1 MHWVCN
7 RHVKLFHAQNRS
19 MGGGH
24 IYQGR
29 YTSFP
34 IQNECYMY
42 DVMLYVEANPL
53 RAGLV

>member
-29 YTSFP
+29 YKSFP